1 MESRKNQEK
10 IKIYYNGWLVR
21 VFPTPDDFTYPMNII
36 INNAVQTDEF
46 GLNRDKL
53 TSPNYF
59 EVDYVKVWKKI

>member
-1 MESRKNQEK
+1 
-10 IKIYYNGWLVR
+10 
-21 VFPTPDDFTYPMNII
+21 MNII